1 MKTQNQE
8 SKEKIRI
15 PCPISEIEIKNDRE
29 IIYTDNLTFPW
40 NQDPNGYFLVKID
53 KEMLCCGFV
62 NNEHKLILEFRGKN
76 PDKIIKEITKR
87 DLCSKE
93 NLAYISSEL
102 MIAYNCLKNNLP
114 YVQR

>member
-1 MKTQNQE
+1 MET
-8 SKEKIRI
+8 SKKEL
-15 PCPISEIEIKNDRE
+15 CPLHEINIKDRE

-40 NQDPNGYFLVKID
+40 NQDRNGYFLVKI
-53 KEMLCCGFV
+53 ENFMLCCGFV
-62 NNEHKLILEFRGKN
+62 NNNHKMILELKGRN
-76 PDKIIKEITKR
+76 PNKMIKEIVKR

-102 MIAYNCLKNNLP
+102 IIAYHCMKNNLP